1 MAEKN
6 FTETANSGVSMN
18 PYSPS
23 IPSMTWNPL
32 NDYIN
37 RNAVQPLAKVGKKV
51 AGTLASFIPGVDMAK
66 RQMNLVEQPFTTTD
80 RNMPLT
86 NWGYKTIN
94 FNNPDAVQ
102 STIKNMESG
111 LVDYLT
117 FSKIPKSI
125 RQFTGLAAAQT
136 ANDMFMDKLFPT
148 QYDAAMRGEKPPELR
163 YGPNGESLVPGSA
176 PYTGSTTTKYDPA
189 AIAKQ
194 QADAAAAAAAKAKAD
209 YQAGVNMINNLKNS
223 MGINTQ
229 GLTDVQLASLND
241 AKAQA
246 KKEYDTYMAGAR
258 KDISSA
264 ELAAAKGYGENAR
277 MYQGTMT
284 DVENALTD
292 FDMAKS
298 PANYGGAQQSAG
310 RNYDLANQTLG
321 LNTANS
327 IANYILGG
335 RNAANTMNKGLSGVT
350 DRASDYA
357 MSNMNTLMSM
367 VPMENADAFQKFMKI
382 YQGGKY

>member
-1 MAEKN
+1 MTEKN
-6 FTETANSGVSMN
+6 FSQTANSGVPMN
-18 PYSPS
+18 PYAPN

-37 RNAVQPLAKVGKKV
+37 RNAVQPVTKGVKKLGSFAASLIPGQSLV
-51 AGTLASFIPGVDMAK
+51 RDQYRLASQPGTTVTIPNTPITFIDP
-66 RQMNLVEQPFTTTD
+66 R
-80 RNMPLT
+80 
-86 NWGYKTIN
+86 
-94 FNNPDAVQ
+94 NPDALK
-102 STIKNMESG
+102 STVKSMETG
-111 LVDYLT
+111 LVDYLST
-117 FSKIPKSI
+117 RFIPKSWQGALRI
-125 RQFTGLAAAQT
+125 PVMQT
-136 ANDMFMDKLFPT
+136 ANDMLMDKIMP
-148 QYDAAMRGEKPPELR
+148 
-163 YGPNGESLVPGSA
+163 
-176 PYTGSTTTKYDPA
+176 TKYDNVVNGVTPTKGPVISPGHMSSA
-189 AIAKQ
+189 NNTVNQSIK
-194 QADAAAAAAAKAKAD
+194 D
-209 YQAGVNMINNLKNS
+209 YQAGVDMVNNLKNS

-246 KKEYDTYMAGAR
+246 KKEYDTYMSGAR

-327 IANYILGG
+327 ISNYILGG
-335 RNAANTMNKGLSGVT
+335 RNAANAMNRSLSSVT
-350 DRASDYA
+350 DRGSDYA
-357 MSNMNTLMSM
+357 MNNMNTLMSM
-367 VPMENADAFQKFMKI
+367 IPMDNPETFQKLMALI
-382 YQGGKY
+382 QGGK